1 MYERDDGISFFLVPK
16 LFIAVNKLM
25 QSFVSFLSINF
36 RKLIATQKANASHIP
51 NSLGPP
57 STLFWHKNNT
67 RKNVMYRPC
76 RECHKDE
83 AFGLNLPQTWNE
95 KEKVLVQYFEKCTFE
110 KRNLVKRKMLI
121 PFYGGQ
127 ENEIRNPCVDK
138 RNRISNLGTVI
149 IEDEIKELHKNIPSE
164 SKLQW
169 CDQHLDLLTKQLKR
183 RKRDEVYIQAELLF
197 LKRIVKS
204 SQEKHLYNESLKKTE
219 IEESEENEAVHE
231 NALEQEIPF
240 VSQST
245 QSEEEQ
251 DQESSDNS
259 TSEINFKVCRPKS
272 EILRPGD
279 IVAYYHPTAI
289 VGDKRGYREAKIL
302 SVTPKRDPVLVL
314 DNGEYTCN
322 DTLMKRVRIICRGK
336 LVDNSS
342 KGTFNEVSKYKHRKA
357 GNADFAAGMKQDV
370 KRLNTI
376 MNKKT
381 AKLREKGIAAGLGDC
396 SDYLH
401 QCGPSKSCA
410 PDESKKAQ
418 TPRKK
423 TVKVKTDCSDD
434 LNRCELS
441 KHVVLKKSQQTLTTE
456 KKKIVKKET
465 ITKTNDSSKL
475 TINKEKVTPKK
486 RARPCFSKKTP
497 TTANKKIVKK
507 RIITTKKQ
515 LSTPK
520 KDVGTSFSKKTPTS
534 GDKKIVKK
542 NMTTKQQSKLTI
554 NKKRVTPKRKASP
567 SYSKKTPTAGK
578 KKIVKKKFIT
588 TKKEL
593 STPKKSIS
601 TSLSKKT
608 PNSGSKKIVKKIT
621 SPKKLSRLTM
631 YRNKI
636 MPKKR
641 ASPSYSKKSP
651 TAGKKKIVKK
661 KVITT
666 KKQLSTPKKNVST
679 NLSKKT
685 PTSGGK
691 KIVKKN
697 TTPKQLSQLTM
708 NKNKITPK
716 RKASP
721 SYSKK
726 SPTARKKKIV
736 KK

>member
-1 MYERDDGISFFLVPK
+1 MG
-16 LFIAVNKLM
+16 
-25 QSFVSFLSINF
+25 
-36 RKLIATQKANASHIP
+36 
-51 NSLGPP
+51 
-57 STLFWHKNNT
+57 
-67 RKNVMYRPC
+67 
-76 RECHKDE
+76 
-83 AFGLNLPQTWNE
+83 TWNE

-127 ENEIRNPCVDK
+127 ENEIQTPCVDK
-138 RNRISNLGTVI
+138 RNRSSNLGTI
-149 IEDEIKELHKNIPSE
+149 ISEDEIKELHKNMPSE

-183 RKRDEVYIQAELLF
+183 RKRDEIYIQAELLF

-219 IEESEENEAVHE
+219 IEESEENKAVHE

-342 KGTFNEVSKYKHRKA
+342 KGTFNEVGKYKHRKA

-370 KRLNTI
+370 KRVNTI
-376 MNKKT
+376 MNKNT

-423 TVKVKTDCSDD
+423 TVKVKSDCSND
-434 LNRCELS
+434 LIRCELS

-456 KKKIVKKET
+456 KKKIVKKGT

-497 TTANKKIVKK
+497 TAGKKKIVKK
-507 RIITTKKQ
+507 RNI
-515 LSTPK
+515 
-520 KDVGTSFSKKTPTS
+520 
-534 GDKKIVKK
+534 
-542 NMTTKQQSKLTI
+542 TTKQQSKLTI
-554 NKKRVTPKRKASP
+554 NKKRVTPKRRTSP

-578 KKIVKKKFIT
+578 TKIVRKKIIT
-588 TKKEL
+588 TKK
-593 STPKKSIS
+593 P
-601 TSLSKKT
+601 
-608 PNSGSKKIVKKIT
+608 
-621 SPKKLSRLTM
+621 
-631 YRNKI
+631 
-636 MPKKR
+636 
-641 ASPSYSKKSP
+641 
-651 TAGKKKIVKK
+651 
-661 KVITT
+661 
-666 KKQLSTPKKNVST
+666 
-679 NLSKKT
+679 
-685 PTSGGK
+685 
-691 KIVKKN
+691 
-697 TTPKQLSQLTM
+697 
-708 NKNKITPK
+708 
-716 RKASP
+716 
-721 SYSKK
+721 
-726 SPTARKKKIV
+726 
-736 KK
+736 